1 MNTAPQNLENIK
13 ALATYIEASERLMN
27 QHKDVCNQM
36 LQQYVEEEYG
46 IILGVSVI
54 PLDDSDMGGISYFA
68 PDNVNF
74 RVYGD
79 GSMNIILSGTEH
91 FPGMRAV
98 KFSDIEFSGTA
109 FNNAKKGV
117 IYRVEDLPILLG
129 KES

>member
-1 MNTAPQNLENIK
+1 MNTTPQSFENIK
-13 ALATYIEASERLMN
+13 ALATYIEANERLVN
-27 QHKDVCNQM
+27 EHKRVCNQM

-46 IILGVSVI
+46 ITLGESVI
-54 PLDDSDMGGISYFA
+54 SLDYDMVGISYFA

-98 KFSDIEFSGTA
+98 KFSDIEFGDAA
-109 FNNAKKGV
+109 FNNIKKGV
-117 IYRVEDLPILLG
+117 VIFRKEDLPVLLG